1 MIGHP
6 GPSDWSLLALC
17 RAGTLCDAE
26 RWIASG
32 KSICMSPAE
41 ITTTMRG
48 IRDTCSATPMCSIP
62 PASLRLALLW
72 PILNEIWKSKME
84 IPVES

>member
-1 MIGHP
+1 
-6 GPSDWSLLALC
+6 
-17 RAGTLCDAE
+17 
-26 RWIASG
+26 
-32 KSICMSPAE
+32 MSPAE